1 MKATLQS
8 RAQVGRVLGC
18 TRLVVSHQVIMGV
31 SGLGD
36 CHDQKGSSRTLQR
49 DSNDCVINLE
59 TVDHIEQDSSEK
71 E

>member
-1 MKATLQS
+1 MRATLQS
-8 RAQVGRVLGC
+8 RAQVGRVVGC

-36 CHDQKGSSRTLQR
+36 RHDQKGSSRTQRR
-49 DSNDCVINLE
+49 DSDECVINLE
-59 TVDHIEQDSSEK
+59 TIDHIEQSSSEK

>member
-1 MKATLQS
+1 MRATLQS
-8 RAQVGRVLGC
+8 RTQVGRVLGC

-36 CHDQKGSSRTLQR
+36 CHDQKGSRRTLQR
-49 DSNDCVINLE
+49 YSDECVINLE
-59 TVDHIEQDSSEK
+59 TVDHKEQSSSEK